1 MKRDFSDIPTEKLLN
16 MRTNY
21 IEQLIKETPRREVG
35 YLPVDI
41 PDDIE
46 LFESQESVQQ
56 EAGAQPSDIES
67 ASPQSHL
74 NPDSFSDNEKG
85 DLLKESEPAS
95 EVDESGKTALYEE
108 KQGCEPKTEEITT
121 DTRKAQI
128 ISDFEKYENELLNS
142 PRALIDNVLDQRN
155 IEKILFN
162 GIFPPQSTIPSLP
175 AGSVPVNSGEYQVQG
190 VTKAG
195 IQGMLGQMEKLI
207 LNPQGPESPK
217 NNTCFIDSLPKERY
231 DLLSQ
236 VCNKLFSNPDPDNLT
251 PKEMNVLTYFLEITL
266 KKPSTEN
273 GKAINDTDL
282 TKEDQMINSDNTK
295 LSQLVAT

>member
-1 MKRDFSDIPTEKLLN
+1 MAQVWDLWEFVGKDRLA
-16 MRTNY
+16 
-21 IEQLIKETPRREVG
+21 KETPRQEVR

-41 PDDIE
+41 PDDLE
-46 LFESQESVQQ
+46 FYESPESVQNNP
-56 EAGAQPSDIES
+56 GALSSKFDSMP
-67 ASPQSHL
+67 PQSHL

-175 AGSVPVNSGEYQVQG
+175 ARSVPVNSGEYQVQG

-236 VCNKLFSNPDPDNLT
+236 VCKKLFSNPDPDNLT
-251 PKEMNVLTYFLEITL
+251 PKEMNVLTSFLENFF
-266 KKPSTEN
+266 KKLPIEK
-273 GKAINDTDL
+273 GKAINSSVFPEEAL
-282 TKEDQMINSDNTK
+282 MINSNNTK
-295 LSQLVAT
+295 ISELVAT